1 MRRTAM
7 LVLTLTA
14 FSACGRTGLE
24 APASSA
30 GATTGSGAGAGGG
43 SCPHPNAREVI
54 ATVLPSPTTGHT
66 TIHEIGGAAVGGDT
80 LYFTDWWVLYK
91 VSTCGGGTPVF
102 LTSNPDGHPNPY
114 DPDDHGIGNI
124 DVLAANDDGAYW
136 RLEDGPVHWTKSN
149 GKDQILH
156 DIGNVS
162 LVTTPTELYAFGP
175 IGTLLRV
182 HEDTTFD
189 QIAAV
194 GAISHASLPAIGA
207 DQYRFS
213 VSTDPSGPPSGP
225 IFSVGPEGGG
235 TLAQQAT
242 GPWLSEM
249 VLLDGSTFAI
259 RPGDTTSAIVA
270 VDAAGSQSVI
280 VDGVSSPLMGLSAVN
295 HRLAFASRG
304 QLGVLDPTTGAIDWK
319 EPSIGD
325 PDVQYPDINPMP
337 FQNPLAHDD
346 SAVYVFEGVQ
356 IVRIAI
362 P

>member
-1 MRRTAM
+1 MRRTVK
-7 LVLTLTA
+7 LVLTLIA
-14 FSACGRTGLE
+14 LCSCGRTGLE
-24 APASSA
+24 APSSSA
-30 GATTGSGAGAGGG
+30 GVTTGSGAGGGT
-43 SCPHPNAREVI
+43 CPHPNAREVI
-54 ATVLPSPTTGHT
+54 AALLPSPTADHPTV
-66 TIHEIGGAAVGGDT
+66 HEIGGAAVAGNT

-114 DPDDHGIGNI
+114 DPHDHGIGNI
-124 DVLAANDDGAYW
+124 DVVAANNEGAYW
-136 RLEDGPVHWTKSN
+136 RLEGGPVHWTKDD
-149 GKDQILH
+149 GKDQILS
-156 DIGNVS
+156 DIGNAS

-175 IGTLLRV
+175 IGTLLRL
-182 HEDTTFD
+182 HEDKTFD

-194 GAISHASLPAIGA
+194 GSVSHASLPAIGA

-213 VSTDPSGPPSGP
+213 VSTDPIGAPNGPV
-225 IFSVGPEGGG
+225 FSVGPQGGAS
-235 TLAQQAT
+235 LQQEAT

-249 VLLDGSTFAI
+249 VLLDGATFAI
-259 RPGDTTSAIVA
+259 RPSDTTSAIVA

-280 VDGVSSPLMGLSAVN
+280 VDGVTSPVMGLSAVN
-295 HRLAFASRG
+295 HHLAFASQG

-325 PDVQYPDINPMP
+325 PDLQYPDINPTP

-346 SAVYVFEGVQ
+346 TAVYVFEGEQ
-356 IVRIAI
+356 IVRVAV